1 VSRARDSWCVRSAV
15 CAGTRA
21 MKRGGS
27 ANSSYKCSH
36 RALSGSPRS
45 VRSRLARRRAHR
57 FVFSLGFR
65 SPMPLIFRHHIR
77 RHRRTSGL
85 GTTSADLPA
94 PFPISGAW
102 TVGACTRSPQSAW
115 TRHRLQE
122 ARNGASDSEHKRLL
136 WLDGYWRVSDTDVY
150 FLLLLTALRSGG
162 TVGIGCKTSRSKD
175 RSPTPCSCLLGL
187 FTFRL
192 TG

>member
-1 VSRARDSWCVRSAV
+1 V

-27 ANSSYKCSH
+27 ANSSH

-65 SPMPLIFRHHIR
+65 SQMPLIFRHHIR
-77 RHRRTSGL
+77 IAGRHRRTSR
-85 GTTSADLPA
+85 TSRTSWPDVRSWDDVSRPACPPPDLWRVDCGGVHA
-94 PFPISGAW
+94 
-102 TVGACTRSPQSAW
+102 QSSVSLDP
-115 TRHRLQE
+115 THRLQE

-150 FLLLLTALRSGG
+150 FFVIADCFAKWRNCRKRLQNFKVQRS
-162 TVGIGCKTSRSKD
+162 
-175 RSPTPCSCLLGL
+175 
-187 FTFRL
+187 
-192 TG
+192 

>member
-1 VSRARDSWCVRSAV
+1 V

-21 MKRGGS
+21 SMKRGGS
-27 ANSSYKCSH
+27 ANSSHKSSH

-65 SPMPLIFRHHIR
+65 SQMPLIFRHHIR
-77 RHRRTSGL
+77 RHLRTSAL

-94 PFPISGAW
+94 PLPISGAW
-102 TVGACTRSPQSAW
+102 TVGVCTLHAQSSVSLDP
-115 TRHRLQE
+115 THRLQE
-122 ARNGASDSEHKRLL
+122 ARNRASDSEHKRLL

-150 FLLLLTALRSGG
+150 FFVIADCFAKWRN
-162 TVGIGCKTSRSKD
+162 CRK
-175 RSPTPCSCLLGL
+175 
-187 FTFRL
+187 RL
-192 TG
+192 QNFKVQRL